1 MLPPGARHWQLIYP
15 YLGWEGEA
23 CSCLP
28 FGKKSTASIL
38 LPGGRWGPGCV
49 FHYYSF
55 KNYKNERN
63 SATAKGRGKM
73 RNIFEIFGSFENI
86 YKTSA

>member
-1 MLPPGARHWQLIYP
+1 MGRGAS
-15 YLGWEGEA
+15 
-23 CSCLP
+23 SCLP
-28 FGKKSTASIL
+28 FGKKSTVSFL
-38 LPGGRWGPGCV
+38 LQGGSKGPECV